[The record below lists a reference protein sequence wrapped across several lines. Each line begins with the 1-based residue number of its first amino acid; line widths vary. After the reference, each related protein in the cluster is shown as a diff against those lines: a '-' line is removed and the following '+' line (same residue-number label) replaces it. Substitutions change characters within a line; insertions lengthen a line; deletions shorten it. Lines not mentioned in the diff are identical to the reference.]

1 MLKNKIVATST
12 VLIALL
18 VAACSNVVAL
28 RTSGFK
34 MQVIVELSFGIVARG
49 DEVTIFVVVK
59 GDGGNPIEGATVTA
73 TIGDLEVLFILS
85 DHGDGNYQVA
95 IGTSIVR
102 EGIYEIVVTVE
113 KEGCEPSQTSQ
124 TLTVISPLI
133 TDLNNDGGVDIVDVA
148 ISASA
153 FGTEPGDL
161 RWREEADVNDDDKIN
176 ILDLA
181 KIAVDFGRTS
191 VPSGPDVIK
200 LMAVVNGMRYVN
212 VFVRVNISDG
222 LTGEEAEQIAEATF
236 IEVMGEEV
244 TYQLDTLTF
253 NDTQIE
259 AHYTWGVDESD
270 MGHIFDLT
278 ADLTTLQIT
287 VNHCF

>member
-1 MLKNKIVATST
+1 MLKNKIVATGV
-12 VLIALL
+12 VLIVLL
-18 VAACSNVVAL
+18 VVAYSNVVAL
-28 RTSGFK
+28 GTSGFK
-34 MQVIVELSFGIVARG
+34 MQVIVELSSDIVTRG

-59 GDGGNPIEGATVTA
+59 DDGENPIEEATVTA
-73 TIGDLEVLFILS
+73 TIGDLEILFILS
-85 DHGDGNYQVA
+85 DQGDCNYQVV
-95 IGTSIVR
+95 IDTSIVR
-102 EGIYEIVVTVE
+102 EGIYEIVVMVE

-181 KIAVDFGRTS
+181 KIAKDFGRTS

-200 LMAVVNGMRYVN
+200 FMAIVNGMRYVS

-222 LTGEEAEQIAEATF
+222 LTREEAEQIAEATF

-270 MGHIFDLT
+270 MGHIFDMT

>member
-1 MLKNKIVATST
+1 MLKNKIVATGV

-18 VAACSNVVAL
+18 AVACSNVVAL

-34 MQVIVELSFGIVARG
+34 VQVIMELSSDTVVRG

-59 GDGGNPIEGATVTA
+59 DDGGNPVEGATVTA

-85 DHGDGNYQVA
+85 DQGNGNYQVA
-95 IGTSIVR
+95 IDTSIVK
-102 EGIYEIVVTVE
+102 EGTYEIVVTVE

-124 TLTVISPLI
+124 MLTVISPLI
-133 TDLNNDGGVDIVDVA
+133 ADLNNDGGVDIVDVA

-181 KIAVDFGRTS
+181 KIAKDFGRTS
-191 VPSGPDVIK
+191 IPSGPDVIK
-200 LMAVVNGMRYVN
+200 FMAVVNGMRYVS

-222 LTGEEAEQIAEATF
+222 LTREEAEQIAEATF

-259 AHYTWGVDESD
+259 AHYTWGLDESD
-270 MGHIFDLT
+270 MGHIFDMT

>member
-1 MLKNKIVATST
+1 MLKNKIVATGV
-12 VLIALL
+12 VLTALL
-18 VAACSNVVAL
+18 AIACSNVVAL
-28 RTSGFK
+28 RTNGLK
-34 MQVIVELSFGIVARG
+34 MQVIVELSSDNLTRG
-49 DEVTIFVVVK
+49 DDVTLFVVVK
-59 GDGGNPIEGATVTA
+59 DDGGNPIEGATATA
-73 TIGDLEVLFILS
+73 TIGDLEILFILS
-85 DHGDGNYQVA
+85 DQGNGNYQVA
-95 IGTSIVR
+95 INTSIVK

-113 KEGCEPSQTSQ
+113 KEGYEPTQTSQ

-133 TDLNNDGGVDIVDVA
+133 TDLNNDGGVNIVDIA
-148 ISASA
+148 IAASA
-153 FGTEPGDL
+153 FGTEPGDS
-161 RWREEADVNDDDKIN
+161 RRIEEADVNGDDKIN

-191 VPSGPDVIK
+191 IPSGPDVIK
-200 LMAVVNGMRYVN
+200 LMAVVNGMRYVS

-222 LTGEEAEQIAEATF
+222 LTREEAEQIAEATF

-244 TYQLDTLTF
+244 MYQLDTLTF

-270 MGHIFDLT
+270 MGHIFDMT
-278 ADLTTLQIT
+278 ADPTTLLIT

>member
-1 MLKNKIVATST
+1 MLKNEIVATGV
-12 VLIALL
+12 VLMALL
-18 VAACSNVVAL
+18 VVACSNVVAL
-28 RTSGFK
+28 GTSGFK
-34 MQVIVELSFGIVARG
+34 MQVIMELSSGTVVRG

-59 GDGGNPIEGATVTA
+59 DDGGNPIEGATVTA
-73 TIGDLEVLFILS
+73 TIGDLEFLFILS
-85 DHGDGNYQVA
+85 DQGDGNYQVA
-95 IGTSIVR
+95 IDTSVVR
-102 EGIYEIVVTVE
+102 EGTYEIVITVE

-133 TDLNNDGGVDIVDVA
+133 ADLNNDGGVDIVDVA

-161 RWREEADVNDDDKIN
+161 RWREEADVNDDNKIN

-181 KIAVDFGRTS
+181 KITVDFGRTS

-200 LMAVVNGMRYVN
+200 LMAVVNGMRYVS

-222 LTGEEAEQIAEATF
+222 LTREEAEQIAEATF
-236 IEVMGEEV
+236 IKVMGEEV
-244 TYQLDTLTF
+244 MYQLDTLTF

-270 MGHIFDLT
+270 MGHIFDMT

>member
-1 MLKNKIVATST
+1 MLKNKIVATGV

-18 VAACSNVVAL
+18 VLACSNVVAL
-28 RTSGFK
+28 RTNVFK
-34 MQVIVELSFGIVARG
+34 MQVIIELSSDTVARG

-59 GDGGNPIEGATVTA
+59 DEGENPIEGATVTA

-95 IGTSIVR
+95 IDTSIVK
-102 EGIYEIVVTVE
+102 EGTYEIVVTVE
-113 KEGCEPSQTSQ
+113 KEGYEPSQTSQ
-124 TLTVISPLI
+124 TLNVISPLI

-161 RWREEADVNDDDKIN
+161 RWREEADLNDDDKIN

-181 KIAVDFGRTS
+181 MITVDFGRTS

-200 LMAVVNGMRYVN
+200 LMAVVNGMRYVG
-212 VFVRVNISDG
+212 VFVRVNINDG
-222 LTGEEAEQIAEATF
+222 LTREEAEQIAEATF

-270 MGHIFDLT
+270 MGHIFDMT

>member
-1 MLKNKIVATST
+1 MLKNEIVATGV
-12 VLIALL
+12 VLMALL
-18 VAACSNVVAL
+18 VVACSNVVAL
-28 RTSGFK
+28 GTSGFK
-34 MQVIVELSFGIVARG
+34 MQVIMELSSGTVVRG

-59 GDGGNPIEGATVTA
+59 DDGGNPIEGATVTA
-73 TIGDLEVLFILS
+73 TIGDLEFLFILS
-85 DHGDGNYQVA
+85 DQGDGNYQVA
-95 IGTSIVR
+95 IDTSVVR
-102 EGIYEIVVTVE
+102 EGTYEIVITVE

-133 TDLNNDGGVDIVDVA
+133 ADLNNDGGVDIVDVA

-161 RWREEADVNDDDKIN
+161 RWREEADVNDDNKIN

-181 KIAVDFGRTS
+181 KITVDFGRTS

-200 LMAVVNGMRYVN
+200 LMAVVNGMRYVS

-222 LTGEEAEQIAEATF
+222 LTREEAEQIAEATF

-270 MGHIFDLT
+270 MGHIFDMT

>member
-1 MLKNKIVATST
+1 MLKNKIVATGV

-18 VAACSNVVAL
+18 VVACSNVVAL
-28 RTSGFK
+28 RTNGFK
-34 MQVIVELSFGIVARG
+34 MQVIMELSSDTVARG

-59 GDGGNPIEGATVTA
+59 DDGGNPIEGATVTA
-73 TIGDLEVLFILS
+73 TIGDLEVLFILP
-85 DHGDGNYQVA
+85 DQGNGNYQVA
-95 IGTSIVR
+95 IDTSIVN
-102 EGIYEIVVTVE
+102 EGTYEIVVTVD

-133 TDLNNDGGVDIVDVA
+133 SVLNNDGGVDIVDVA

-161 RWREEADVNDDDKIN
+161 RWREEADVNGDTKIN

-181 KIAVDFGRTS
+181 KIVVDFGRTS

-200 LMAVVNGMRYVN
+200 LMAFVNGMRYVN

-222 LTGEEAEQIAEATF
+222 LTREEAEQIAEATF

-244 TYQLDTLTF
+244 MYQLDILTF

-259 AHYTWGVDESD
+259 AHYTWGIDESD
-270 MGHIFDLT
+270 MGHIFDMT